1 MTCVHLQDFYV
12 WSQIM
17 FSLRLRVSF
26 NRCGCGLM
34 AHFICPFATD
44 IQHLIAK
51 LVKCLSSD
59 TNKWEVDGTWSFSTR
74 LGVGFSF
81 TVSMKSTAACV
92 CREIGSFHFV
102 PPFYSNWVIVSFL
115 LLLFFLKLLQGFPL
129 SPFFFFIA
137 PAWSCYLQ

>member
-1 MTCVHLQDFYV
+1 
-12 WSQIM
+12 
-17 FSLRLRVSF
+17 
-26 NRCGCGLM
+26 M

-51 LVKCLSSD
+51 FVKCLSSD
-59 TNKWEVDGTWSFSTR
+59 TNKWGVDGTWSFSTR

-115 LLLFFLKLLQGFPL
+115 FLLFFLKLLQDFPL
-129 SPFFFFIA
+129 SPFFFHCPSLILLFAINQSRNWMRLCFGVGRLSTIA
-137 PAWSCYLQ
+137 IMHVYNLAFLTS